1 MGTLQFSCASVRPSV
16 RKIAKFYRG
25 AKAPASLG
33 VSEVKERFR
42 FRHDLLVIL
51 TFIVS
56 EVKER
61 FSGSPKRI
69 FLALFSENDTLTVGD
84 KTPESDHESSS
95 WVHQDLD
102 EFSVVFE
109 LTPCDVGSPR
119 KGS

>member
-1 MGTLQFSCASVRPSV
+1 M
-16 RKIAKFYRG
+16 KFYRG
-25 AKAPASLG
+25 AKAQEHLS
-33 VSEVKERFR
+33 VSEVKERSG
-42 FRHDLLVIL
+42 FRHDFLGIP

-69 FLALFSENDTLTVGD
+69 PFLALFSENDTLTVGD

-102 EFSVVFE
+102 ESSVVFE
-109 LTPCDVGSPR
+109 LTPCDVGSRAKVP
-119 KGS
+119 KGATCPAGLI

>member
-1 MGTLQFSCASVRPSV
+1 MGIPT
-16 RKIAKFYRG
+16 
-25 AKAPASLG
+25 
-33 VSEVKERFR
+33 
-42 FRHDLLVIL
+42 
-51 TFIVS
+51 

-69 FLALFSENDTLTVGD
+69 PFLALFSENGTLTAGD

-119 KGS
+119 EGP